1 MKFGDVEVTAL
12 IELAR
17 WQASKAE
24 EFFPDA
30 DVSGVDAERYWL
42 EPEHIERD
50 GAMPIALE
58 AFLVRTPETTVLVDT
73 NLGDAEDEEDDDE
86 GAFGALLEREG
97 VDVASIDVVVNTHM
111 HGDHI
116 GGNTVRSGDRWVP
129 RFPNAKYIIADDDIS
144 YWRPR
149 DDYPGSGA
157 MDAPFYLRTIQPLLD
172 ADLVRSWSGSLRI
185 DPWLEM
191 SQAPGHTPGLGV
203 LQLKS
208 DNGWVVFVGDL
219 IHHAVQL
226 RHPDWRAIVD
236 EDGSAAHAAR
246 VRVLGWAADNN
257 AVVVPGSRAVKKGQA
272 AEWNLSLYTPVI
284 VKYRDEKTD
293 QRIEPTRV
301 ARETR
306 R

>member
-1 MKFGDVEVTAL
+1 MRFGDVEVTPL

-24 EFFPDA
+24 DFFPDA

-42 EPEHIERD
+42 EPEHIDRD

-73 NLGDAEDEEDDDE
+73 NLGDADDEEDDDE

-116 GGNTVRSGDRWVP
+116 GGNTVRSGDGWVP

-149 DDYPGSGA
+149 DDYPNSWA
-157 MDAPFYLRTIQPLLD
+157 MDAPFFVRTIQPLLD
-172 ADLVRSWSGSLRI
+172 ADMVQSWSGSHRI

-191 SQAPGHTPGLGV
+191 IQAPGHTPGLGV
-203 LQLKS
+203 LQLQT
-208 DNGWVVFVGDL
+208 DDGWAVFVGDL

-226 RHPDWRAIVD
+226 RHPEWKAVVD
-236 EDGSAAHAAR
+236 EDGPRAHAAR
-246 VRVLGWAADNN
+246 VSVLGWAADNH
-257 AVVVPGSRAVKKGQA
+257 AVVVPGHFPGPHALRVKRDGQA
-272 AEWNLSLYTPVI
+272 FSLDEWVPLS
-284 VKYRDEKTD
+284 
-293 QRIEPTRV
+293 
-301 ARETR
+301 
-306 R
+306 